1 MELMRQIAS
10 ATETAISGAVFHPV
24 LMVWLDWPGGPVR
37 AHSGVG
43 SLSWGGNTWAGVS
56 AFGAVSVPDEAQGGV
71 PVDFSV
77 SLTCD
82 LPELADCA
90 DAVIRQR
97 EGAIY
102 LGVTTEAGGNVLVG
116 APVSLASGTM
126 DVLVLRTEVERQG
139 ADVQVLYTLTVTLT
153 TGPGYRSSAAI
164 AHSHEDQSRAY
175 PGDTA
180 GKMLVL
186 ATARAEKT
194 LWPEP

>member
-1 MELMRQIAS
+1 MDLMRTINP
-10 ATETAISGAVFHPV
+10 ATEAAISGASFNPV
-24 LMVWLDWPGGPVR
+24 VMVWLDWPGGDVR

-43 SLSWGGNTWAGVS
+43 SITWGGETWAGVGE
-56 AFGAVSVPDEAQGGV
+56 FGAVSVPDEAIGGV
-71 PVDFSV
+71 PVEWSV

-82 LPELADCA
+82 LEDLADYA

-97 EGAIY
+97 PGAVY
-102 LGVTTEAGGNVLVG
+102 LGVTTEAGGNVLIG
-116 APVSLASGTM
+116 APVELSSGTM
-126 DVLVLRTEVERQG
+126 DVLVLRTEVER
-139 ADVQVLYTLTVTLT
+139 ADNSVQVLYTLTVTLA

-194 LWPEP
+194 LWPAP